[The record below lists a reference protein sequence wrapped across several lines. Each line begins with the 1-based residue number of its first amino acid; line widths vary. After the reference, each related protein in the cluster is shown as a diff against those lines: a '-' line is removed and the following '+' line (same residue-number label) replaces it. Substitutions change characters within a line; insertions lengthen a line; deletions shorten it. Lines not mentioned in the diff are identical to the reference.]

1 MKLQSFQHCL
11 GFLVFG
17 LLTAPPAPAQDLTR
31 ELAPLGRLI
40 VTNLASAPFPHPQRA
55 QGHVY
60 QGQTYSAPAHY
71 SDNTVLLFLP
81 ARFRCTDPVD
91 LVVHFHG
98 WRNTAAGALKQFKL
112 AEQLAASGRNAVL
125 VIPQGPRNAPDSF
138 GGKLE
143 DAGGFARFLTEVLA
157 CLPADAG
164 ARGSPPA
171 PGRIIL
177 SGHSGGYQV
186 ISAILERGGLSD
198 KIQEVWLF
206 DGLYARTDRFLAW
219 LDAHPAAR
227 FVTLYTDNGGTL
239 EETKTMMNRLE
250 TRRQS
255 YYQNKDTAA
264 TAEDLLK
271 HRRLFLHTNL
281 GHNEVLDKREAF
293 RLLLST
299 SGLRPESSSTD

>member
-1 MKLQSFQHCL
+1 MKLQSIPHPPWLL
-11 GFLVFG
+11 GFG
-17 LLTAPPAPAQDLTR
+17 LSCGLAAAAQDLPR
-31 ELAPLGRLI
+31 ELAALGRLM
-40 VTNLASAPFPHPQRA
+40 VTNLASAPFPHPQRI

-60 QGQTYSAPAHY
+60 QGQTYPAPAHY
-71 SDNTVLLFLP
+71 SDNTVLLFVP
-81 ARFRCTDPVD
+81 SRFRCTDPLD

-138 GGKLE
+138 GGKFE

-157 CLPADAG
+157 CLPTDAG
-164 ARGSPPA
+164 ARGAPPA

-206 DGLYARTDRFLAW
+206 DGLYARTERFLAW
-219 LDAHPAAR
+219 LEARPAAR
-227 FVTLYTDNGGTL
+227 FVNLYTDNGGTL
-239 EETKTMMNRLE
+239 EETKALMNRLE
-250 TRRQS
+250 KNHQS
-255 YYQNKDTAA
+255 FYQNEDRAA
-264 TAEDLLK
+264 TARDLAS
-271 HRRLFLHTNL
+271 HRRVFLHTDL

-293 RLLLST
+293 RLLLTT
-299 SGLRPESSSTD
+299 SCLRPTSDEGN